1 MEQRRRRSLII
12 AGLLIVCVSVIGW
25 ETARRLG
32 QTQTRVVEGTIVQ
45 VNVATH
51 RASVEI
57 IHPKTGKPLRIEGI
71 VPAECDIQID
81 GVPARMED
89 LCVGEHVRTEGT
101 IHPDYTIVAN
111 WVRVSRQAVP
121 AASPATA
128 TQPALTP

>member
-1 MEQRRRRSLII
+1 MEHRKRRLLII
-12 AGLLIVCVSVIGW
+12 AGLLIVGVSVIGW

-45 VNVATH
+45 VDVTKH
-51 RASVEI
+51 RAAIEI

-111 WVRVSRQAVP
+111 WVRVSRRAVP
-121 AASPATA
+121 AASQATA
-128 TQPALTP
+128 TQPTLTP